1 MTPDDLTATLDL
13 LGLDHLGAARLL
25 GVTDRAVRMW
35 ISGDRGVP
43 PTAARFLR
51 YMVAKGVAPADV
63 LAVLGDG

>member
-1 MTPDDLTATLDL
+1 MNANDLTATLSA

-35 ISGDRGVP
+35 ISGDRSVP

-51 YMVAKGVAPADV
+51 LLVVRQIAPDEAMAA
-63 LAVLGDG
+63 LDG